1 MSSAAALSSSRAG
14 DESDHVILPPPTAL
28 NPIPSLPAALRIDN
42 KERFLELLLKHP
54 CSDGVDIPSAVEYGT
69 TADASFRQL
78 LVFGKDSLRTLLM
91 RQVLQDPHTR
101 TFGKTGGAKGS
112 AAASKNKNWDDSTS
126 FPLPRS
132 LQTNVVGTKVLM
144 KQKTTSTNANDHANA
159 NDYTALRQ
167 PRSRTTWLGAEELS
181 ANASGAVSNSQKD
194 EDLFRHP
201 DELFQHVDVIS
212 YFLRPWDIDQT
223 MAVIGRI
230 KGCALNAVAVASEG
244 TNDGTGLTRTHK
256 QHHRIVY
263 VPQITALCAQVLK
276 DHRVYNPSSPKGSSS
291 VSVCSLQLDLFPLE
305 TDLISLEYE
314 DTLKEAGNVGGT
326 PSGMIETTSR
336 ALRKL
341 QDAVGRIPRIQ
352 SLGIWGEEVLAKLLN
367 ETVDERYADEKEEN
381 GEEKISED
389 EENDG
394 DEDADHDFENDDNG
408 TAMMLLDRRLD
419 MVTPMVTP
427 LTYEGLLDEL
437 VGIDCGFIGIAEQ
450 IINPSEDEEESG
462 DGKKKKEDNK
472 KSNNPF
478 ETDSSP
484 TTSSNPFDDDAP
496 DAIEDT
502 KIVTLGVHAGDSLFA
517 EVRDQHVEQFGSFL
531 QNQAV
536 ALKESHANFTSR
548 ETKKDLNEIHTFVKQ
563 IPIFTQSL
571 RSLTNHIHLAEL
583 IKATTEDVA
592 FRDQWNSERA
602 MIEGESCYDI
612 LEERIFENYP
622 PYKLLRL
629 LCLQSLTSGG
639 IKANRYDQL
648 KQYIVQVYGY
658 EFLSILHDLETMG
671 WIKKMEGNL
680 ATNFVM
686 DSANRSLFQNIKRNL
701 ILIHAE
707 VNTVKPD
714 DVSYVSSGYA
724 PLTVRLI
731 QSAMQGWHTP
741 DKEDILRDLFQMMA
755 SNNSGSGGNGRLL
768 DVRQTYPPRD
778 LPTTLRKQRQSKSSS
793 RLEPLGAY
801 GKKRTNSKKKPTLI
815 VVYLGGITFME
826 IAALR
831 FLSNRETFP
840 YHIVVVT
847 TRVLNGSKLIQQ
859 MG

>member
-1 MSSAAALSSSRAG
+1 M
-14 DESDHVILPPPTAL
+14 
-28 NPIPSLPAALRIDN
+28 
-42 KERFLELLLKHP
+42 ELLLSHP
-54 CSDGVDIPSAVEYGT
+54 GGDSLDSPSAVDYGAST
-69 TADASFRQL
+69 EVSFRQL
-78 LVFGKDSLRTLLM
+78 LVFGKESLRTLLM

-101 TFGKTGGAKGS
+101 TFGKTGNAKGS
-112 AAASKNKNWDDSTS
+112 AAANKNKNWDDRIS
-126 FPLPRS
+126 FPLPRN
-132 LQTNVVGTKVLM
+132 LQTNVIGTKVLM
-144 KQKTTSTNANDHANA
+144 KQKNSNTGT
-159 NDYTALRQ
+159 LQ
-167 PRSRTTWLGAEELS
+167 PQRSRIVWEGAEGP
-181 ANASGAVSNSQKD
+181 NAVISSPKD
-194 EDLFRHP
+194 DDLFRHP
-201 DELFQHVDVIS
+201 DELFQHVDVIT
-212 YFLRPWDIDQT
+212 YFIRPWDMDQT
-223 MAVIGRI
+223 MAVISRI
-230 KGCALNAVAVASEG
+230 KKCALNASAAASEDLYSQG
-244 TNDGTGLTRTHK
+244 KNTDGGSATGAGGPTRTHK

-276 DHRVYNPSSPKGSSS
+276 DHRVYNPAAPNTKS
-291 VSVCSLQLDLFPLE
+291 VSVSNLQLDLFPLE
-305 TDLISLEYE
+305 TDLISLECE
-314 DTLKEAGNVGGT
+314 DALRDAGNVGGM

-341 QDAVGRIPRIQ
+341 QDVVGRIPRIQ
-352 SLGIWGEEVLAKLLN
+352 SLGVWGEEVLSKLLN
-367 ETVDERYADEKEEN
+367 ETVDERYADEN
-381 GEEKISED
+381 QDDAGEEYCGD
-389 EENDG
+389 EENEG
-394 DEDADHDFENDDNG
+394 DRESGNEIEDENDDNG
-408 TAMMLLDRRLD
+408 TVMMLLDRRLD

-437 VGIDCGFIGIAEQ
+437 VEIDCGFIGIPEQ
-450 IINPSEDEEESG
+450 IINPSDDDENEDGGEGERKQN
-462 DGKKKKEDNK
+462 DKQ
-472 KSNNPF
+472 KSTNPF
-478 ETDSSP
+478 DNDPSS
-484 TTSSNPFDDDAP
+484 SNSNNPFDDDTTTNSA
-496 DAIEDT
+496 ENQ

-517 EVRDQHVEQFGSFL
+517 EVRDQHVEKFGSFL

-548 ETKKDLNEIHTFVKQ
+548 ETKKDLNEIHQFVKQ

-592 FRDQWNSERA
+592 FREQWNTERA

-612 LEERIFENYP
+612 LEECIFENYP

-639 IKANRYDQL
+639 IKASRYDQL
-648 KQYIVQVYGY
+648 KQHIVQVYGY
-658 EFLSILHDLETMG
+658 EFLCILHNLETMG

-686 DSANRSLFQNIKRNL
+686 DSTSRSLFQNIKRNL

-707 VNTVKPD
+707 VNTVEPD

-731 QSAMQGWHTP
+731 QSAMHGWHTS
-741 DKEDILRDLFQMMA
+741 DKDDILKDLFQMMVA
-755 SNNSGSGGNGRLL
+755 NNSSSGSNNGGGGRLL

-778 LPTTLRKQRQSKSSS
+778 LPTTLRRQRQSKSSS
-793 RLEPLGAY
+793 RGLILESLGAY
-801 GKKRTNSKKKPTLI
+801 GKKYSNDRKHSSKKKPTLI
-815 VVYLGGITFME
+815 VVYLGGITYME

-831 FLSNRETFP
+831 FLSKRETFP